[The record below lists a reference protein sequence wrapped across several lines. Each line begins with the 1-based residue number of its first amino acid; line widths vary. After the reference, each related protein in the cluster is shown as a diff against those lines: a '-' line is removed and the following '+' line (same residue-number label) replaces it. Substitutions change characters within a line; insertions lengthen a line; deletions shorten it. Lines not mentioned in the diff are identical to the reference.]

1 MSAMKKKNIKDTENT
16 QESLWGFS
24 GGLDDKESASNVG
37 DPGSILESGRSPRE
51 GNGYPLQYSCLEK
64 LMDRGDC
71 WAIVHGMAKSQT

>member
-37 DPGSILESGRSPRE
+37 DPGSIPESGRSP
-51 GNGYPLQYSCLEK
+51 
-64 LMDRGDC
+64 
-71 WAIVHGMAKSQT
+71 